1 MRVVLVEP
9 EIPPNTG
16 NIGRLCAATGT
27 PLDLVGPLG
36 FNLSDRHL
44 KRAGLDY
51 WPFLDLHRH
60 VSWER
65 FLQVRP
71 PGRLVLA
78 SSKAPADY
86 TDFHFE
92 PDDQLVFGPESRGL
106 PEAWL
111 SQYPSIC
118 IPHRPEVRSLNLATA
133 VAIILFEA
141 LRQQKSGP

>member
-51 WPFLDLHRH
+51 WPYLDLHRH
-60 VSWER
+60 VNWDR
-65 FLQVRP
+65 FLQERP

-78 SSKAPADY
+78 STKGQTAYS
-86 TDFHFE
+86 DFSFE
-92 PDDQLVFGPESRGL
+92 ACDQLVFGPESRGL
-106 PEAWL
+106 PEPWL
-111 SQYPSIC
+111 SEQASVF
-118 IPHRPEVRSLNLATA
+118 IPHRPQVRSLNLATA

-141 LRQQKSGP
+141 IRQQKSGP